1 MQYNLIMHLELEKLN
16 SAQHDAVTA
25 DPGHLLVLA
34 GAGSGKTRVL
44 IQRIAWLIQQQ
55 LATAHQMLAVTFT
68 NKAAREMRDRTE
80 YILGARQS
88 GLWVGTFHGLCHRL
102 LRSHWQEAGFEE
114 EFQIIDSDDQLRLI
128 KRLIKSNELDDKRW
142 PAKQI
147 SWFINAEKQAGRR
160 SGDVIVNNDY
170 SQEVMLNIYR
180 QYEEIC
186 TRSSLVDFS
195 ELLLRCVELLEK
207 NSELRQHYQQRF
219 KHILIDEFQ
228 DINNLQYKWVKLLAG
243 KNNYCIAVGDDD
255 QSIYSWRGAE
265 VKNLQR
271 FQKDFPGCK
280 LIRLEQNYRSTAC
293 ILNAANKV
301 ISKNSERLGKE
312 LWTEQIGGEKI
323 TIFGAFNEREE
334 ASYIIEQVRKLTATG
349 IPHSEIAVVYRA
361 NSLSRLLE
369 ENLLENN
376 IPYKV
381 YGGHRFFE
389 RMEIKDALAYLRMVC
404 HPNDDAAFER
414 VINTP
419 VRGIGQVTLAKI
431 RDTAKAEQISLWQA
445 GLKAIDKQIFKP
457 RAASSL
463 QVFFHL
469 ISDLAASLHGLS
481 LGEQCEHIIQASGL
495 YAHYQKDRTEKGLSR
510 IENLDE
516 LIHATREFTPDKD
529 SELTPLTE
537 FLSAVS
543 LETEKSD
550 AAEQNFDAVNL
561 MTLHSAK
568 GLEFDSVFIC
578 GMEDGLFPHQMSLN
592 ESHGLEEERRLCYV
606 GMTRAKRKLFLT
618 YAECRYQHGREQYNR
633 ASRFLKEIPADCQDI
648 VRATRSQPTATNNY
662 SQITEADDLPDG
674 MGMGQRV
681 RHPRFGSGV
690 LVATEGHGA
699 HARVQVRFDGAGSKW
714 LVLQYA
720 NLTID

>member
-1 MQYNLIMHLELEKLN
+1 MELELEKLN

-44 IQRIAWLIQQQ
+44 IQRMAWLIDND
-55 LATAHQMLAVTFT
+55 LASANQMLAVTFT
-68 NKAAREMRDRTE
+68 NKAAREMSQRMESVT
-80 YILGARQS
+80 GARNF

-102 LRSHWQEAGFEE
+102 LRLHWKEAGFDE
-114 EFQIIDSDDQLRLI
+114 EFQIIDADDQTRLV
-128 KRLIKSNELDDKRW
+128 KRLLKSNEIDDKRW
-142 PAKQI
+142 PAKKVC
-147 SWFINAEKQAGRR
+147 WYINAEKQAGRR
-160 SGDVIVNNDY
+160 AADIYVNNDY
-170 SQEVMLNIYR
+170 AQEVMLNIYK

-186 TRSSLVDFS
+186 ERSSLADFS

-207 NSELRQHYQQRF
+207 NTELREHYQRRF

-243 KNNYCIAVGDDD
+243 TTNFCLAVGDDD

-265 VKNLQR
+265 VKNLHR
-271 FQKDFPGCK
+271 FQTDYPGCR

-301 ISKNSERLGKE
+301 IAKNSERIGKE

-323 TIFGAFNEREE
+323 TLFGAFNEREE
-334 ASYIIEQVRKLTATG
+334 ASFITDRIRKLLASG
-349 IPHSEIAVVYRA
+349 IKHSDIAIVYRA
-361 NSLSRLLE
+361 NALSRLLE

-419 VRGIGQVTLAKI
+419 ARGIGGVSLTKI
-431 RDTAKAEQISLWQA
+431 REIAKNEQIPLWQA
-445 GLKAIDKQIFKP
+445 GLKAIKEGLFTP
-457 RAASSL
+457 RASNAL
-463 QVFFHL
+463 QVFYSL
-469 ISDLAASLHGLS
+469 ISDLAASLHELG

-495 YAHYQKDRTEKGLSR
+495 YAHYKKDRTEKGLSR

-516 LIHATREFTPDKD
+516 LIHATREFTPDKN
-529 SELTPLTE
+529 SEQTPLIE

-543 LETEKSD
+543 LETDKSEEGD
-550 AAEQNFDAVNL
+550 ANYDAINL

-578 GMEDGLFPHQMSLN
+578 GMEDGLFPHQMSIN
-592 ESHGLEEERRLCYV
+592 ERDGLEEERRLCYV
-606 GMTRAKRKLFLT
+606 GMTRAKRKLFLS
-618 YAECRYQHGREQYNR
+618 YAECRYQHGREQYNK
-633 ASRFLKEIPADCQDI
+633 ASRFLKEIPADCLDV
-648 VRATRSQPTATNNY
+648 VRATKSHAQAKIDPYA
-662 SQITEADDLPDG
+662 QVAPDDDLPEG
-674 MGMGQRV
+674 IGMGQRV
-681 RHPRFGSGV
+681 AHPRFGSGV
-690 LVATEGHGA
+690 LVAAEGHGA
-699 HARVQVRFDGAGSKW
+699 HARVQVKFDSVGSKW

-720 NLTID
+720 NLSAD